1 MPTNLSG
8 IHSASRMQR
17 AMQQSP
23 IPEMIAD
30 LAASNITPASSIA
43 ELRMRYR
50 KNRLCG
56 AEAKACMTHAC
67 RAHAEAVG
75 SVLVVTDDEGKI
87 CFGYVADPGLDT
99 DDAEMAAAFQLLGKT
114 IDAGHAAGIVAARPT
129 TDTSSSVEYPVFAM
143 PAFEYERAHGQ
154 AVEAFGTYVIS
165 FRITVAR
172 PTASSTPTG

>member
-1 MPTNLSG
+1 MPNLSG
-8 IHSASRMQR
+8 INSAFRMQR

-23 IPEMIAD
+23 IPEMVAD
-30 LAASNITPASSIA
+30 LAAGNITPVCSIT

-50 KNRLCG
+50 KDRLSE

-67 RAHAEAVG
+67 RAHAASLG
-75 SVLVVTDDEGKI
+75 AVLVVTDYAGKI
-87 CFGYVADPGLDT
+87 CFGHVPDPGLDT
-99 DDAEMAAAFQLLGKT
+99 DDPEMAAAFHQLGKT
-114 IDAGHAAGIVAARPT
+114 IDAGHAASIVAARPT

-154 AVEAFGTYVIS
+154 AVEAFGTYLKS

>member
-1 MPTNLSG
+1 MPNLSG
-8 IHSASRMQR
+8 NHSASRMQR

-23 IPEMIAD
+23 IPDMIAD
-30 LAASNITPASSIA
+30 LAAGNITPASSIA

-50 KNRLCG
+50 KDRLCE

-67 RAHAEAVG
+67 RAHAAAVG
-75 SVLVVTDDEGKI
+75 SVLVVTDDAGKI
-87 CFGYVADPGLDT
+87 CFGHVVDPGLDT
-99 DDAEMAAAFQLLGKT
+99 DDPEMAATFQQLGKV

-154 AVEAFGTYVIS
+154 AVEAFGTYLIS
-165 FRITVAR
+165 FRITVNR